1 MEQTMKIFHNPKC
14 RKSREALT
22 WLMENGHNVEIIEYM
37 KTGISLNSLKEITSK
52 MEVSPFAL
60 LRKGEDEYEE
70 HIKDK
75 PLDENDILSL
85 MSKYPKLI
93 QRPIVLFED
102 KAILARPLEN
112 LIKAI

>member
-14 RKSREALT
+14 RKSREALS
-22 WLMENGHNVEIIEYM
+22 WLKENGYNVEIIEYM
-37 KTGISLNSLKEITSK
+37 KAGISLKSLKEITSK
-52 MEVSPFAL
+52 MEVSPFTL
-60 LRKGEDEYEE
+60 LRKGEDEYKL

-75 PLDENDILSL
+75 PLDENDLLSL

-93 QRPIVLFED
+93 ERPIVLIEE